1 MISIDGYKIKCSTY
15 LYVFSLWHTGELHE
29 DLQRTLCFPDD
40 ESDVKVLWEDKNV
53 RLDYIK
59 LVLELSELCAEQ
71 NLEVW
76 YLEDELISPC
86 LFEELQNQGDQ
97 TDDLKLLF
105 DCICEA
111 LTEIQER
118 YFRLS
123 SWLSFLRIDIR
134 TPPIGEN
141 LITEVDKYVHGY
153 IQYSL
158 PSTLDQIS
166 KKDLEVQTW
175 MNVRSK
181 TEEIILEI
189 WEFVLDEL
197 IDEAVFDL
205 WI

>member
-1 MISIDGYKIKCSTY
+1 M
-15 LYVFSLWHTGELHE
+15 
-29 DLQRTLCFPDD
+29 
-40 ESDVKVLWEDKNV
+40 
-53 RLDYIK
+53 
-59 LVLELSELCAEQ
+59 
-71 NLEVW
+71 
-76 YLEDELISPC
+76 
-86 LFEELQNQGDQ
+86 FEELQSQGDQ

-123 SWLSFLRIDIR
+123 SWLSFLKHDIR

-141 LITEVDKYVHGY
+141 LITEVDRYVYRY

-158 PSTLDQIS
+158 PSTLEQII
-166 KKDLEVQTW
+166 KRDLEVEMW
-175 MNVRSK
+175 MNIRSK
-181 TEEIILEI
+181 TEGIVMEI

-197 IDEAVFDL
+197 IDETVFDL

>member
-1 MISIDGYKIKCSTY
+1 
-15 LYVFSLWHTGELHE
+15 V
-29 DLQRTLCFPDD
+29 
-40 ESDVKVLWEDKNV
+40 
-53 RLDYIK
+53 DYIK

-86 LFEELQNQGDQ
+86 LFEELQSQGDQ

-123 SWLSFLRIDIR
+123 SWLTFLKHDIR

-141 LITEVDKYVHGY
+141 LITEVDRYVYGY

-158 PSTLDQIS
+158 PSTLEQTM
-166 KKDLEVQTW
+166 KRDLEVQTW
-175 MNVRSK
+175 MNIRSK
-181 TEEIILEI
+181 TEGIVMEI

-197 IDEAVFDL
+197 IDETVFDL
-205 WI
+205 WM

>member
-1 MISIDGYKIKCSTY
+1 
-15 LYVFSLWHTGELHE
+15 
-29 DLQRTLCFPDD
+29 
-40 ESDVKVLWEDKNV
+40 
-53 RLDYIK
+53 LDYIK

-86 LFEELQNQGDQ
+86 LFEELQSQGDQ
-97 TDDLKLLF
+97 TDDRMLLF

-123 SWLSFLRIDIR
+123 SWLTFLKHDIR
-134 TPPIGEN
+134 TPPTGEN
-141 LITEVDKYVHGY
+141 LITEVDRYVNGY
-153 IQYSL
+153 IIQYSL
-158 PSTLDQIS
+158 PSTLEQTI
-166 KKDLEVQTW
+166 KRDLEVQTW
-175 MNVRSK
+175 MNIRSK
-181 TEEIILEI
+181 TEGIIMEM

-197 IDEAVFDL
+197 IDETVSDL

>member
-1 MISIDGYKIKCSTY
+1 VSDIK
-15 LYVFSLWHTGELHE
+15 FI
-29 DLQRTLCFPDD
+29 
-40 ESDVKVLWEDKNV
+40 WEDRNA
-53 RLDYIK
+53 RLDYMK

-86 LFEELQNQGDQ
+86 LFEELPNQADQ
-97 TDDLKLLF
+97 IDDLKLLF

-118 YFRLS
+118 YFRLF
-123 SWLSFLRIDIR
+123 SWIPFLKHDIR
-134 TPPIGEN
+134 TPSVGEN
-141 LITEVDKYVHGY
+141 LIAEVERFVSRY
-153 IQYSL
+153 IQYSH
-158 PSTLDQIS
+158 PSTNEQII
-166 KKDLEVQTW
+166 KRDLEAQTW
-175 MNVRSK
+175 MDIRSK
-181 TEEIILEI
+181 TEGIVMEI